1 MEIRSWGLFL
11 LLEDIKIFIFFQAQ
25 KKKKRRREA
34 AVQASEVLR
43 ILLSSK
49 CRIETDILYFPLN
62 YTSSK
67 IHFETVWNLYF
78 LSGITS

>member
-1 MEIRSWGLFL
+1 MGPPFA
-11 LLEDIKIFIFFQAQ
+11 EDIEIFIFFKLKR
-25 KKKKRRREA
+25 KKNGRKRRREA

-49 CRIETDILYFPLN
+49 CRIETDVLYFPLN

-67 IHFETVWNLYF
+67 IHFETV
-78 LSGITS
+78 

>member
-11 LLEDIKIFIFFQAQ
+11 LLEDIKIFIFFKRKR
-25 KKKKRRREA
+25 KKNRRKRRREA
-34 AVQASEVLR
+34 SVQASEVLR

-67 IHFETVWNLYF
+67 IHFETV
-78 LSGITS
+78 